1 MVQGVTSKIGEM
13 TMGRMAALILGL
25 LLLAAPAFA
34 ADVDGKWTGT
44 MSTPGGDF
52 PITFT
57 FKADESKL
65 TGSMTGM
72 DGMEIPIANGKI
84 EGNQISYTVT
94 IDFGGMALEMVYK
107 GVVTPAEIKLD
118 MSVFDMPFQIVV
130 KKEK

>member
-1 MVQGVTSKIGEM
+1 MR
-13 TMGRMAALILGL
+13 MGALILGL

-52 PITFT
+52 PITFN
-57 FKADESKL
+57 FKADGSKL

-72 DGMEIPIANGKI
+72 DGMEIPIANGKVD
-84 EGNQISYTVT
+84 GNQISYTVT
-94 IDFGGMALEMVYK
+94 VDFGGMALEMVYK

-130 KKEK
+130 KKDK